1 MIANF
6 SLHLSEQGVEVSKTE
21 VGISEERVVLIT
33 GGATGLGSALVQR
46 FAKEGF
52 RVVLNY
58 HRNQS
63 AATTLVSD
71 IENSYG
77 AGRIKIFQADVSNRS
92 AVSEMFSETL
102 DTFGR
107 VDILIN
113 SAGVNRDSPFM
124 DISDDTWDEV
134 MSSHLKGHFICG
146 QEFVRANPD
155 RDGVIINMGAAAGSI
170 GRRNGAN
177 FCAAKAGIAVL
188 TKCMALELAP
198 RIRVNCLVPGSV
210 QTREVIERYDLE
222 TEVGLAKELS
232 TLPLGRL
239 GEFDELTDMALC
251 MVGATFTT
259 GAKFFVN
266 GGQYMH

>member
-1 MIANF
+1 M
-6 SLHLSEQGVEVSKTE
+6 SKQ
-21 VGISEERVVLIT
+21 EENRVVLIT
-33 GGATGLGSALVQR
+33 GGATGLGSALVRR

-63 AATTLVSD
+63 AAAALASS
-71 IENSYG
+71 IEQDFS
-77 AGRIKIFQADVSNRS
+77 ADRIRIIQADVSNRK
-92 AVSEMFSETL
+92 AVRAMFAECL
-102 DTFGR
+102 DAFGR

-113 SAGVNRDSPFM
+113 SAGVNRDSSFM
-124 DISDDTWDEV
+124 DISDEAWDEV
-134 MSSHLKGHFICG
+134 LNSHLKGHFICG

-155 RDGVIINMGAAAGSI
+155 HEGAIINMGAAAGSI

-210 QTREVIERYDLE
+210 RTQEVIERYELN
-222 TEVGLAKELS
+222 TKAGLTKELA

-251 MVGATFTT
+251 IVGATFTT